1 MQEAFAREI
10 VEKLVA
16 QGYQALWAGGC
27 VRDQLMG
34 NEPHDY
40 DVATSAT
47 PDQVRALFGRKRT
60 LAIGASFGVIVV
72 LPDDRSIG
80 QVEVATFRSD
90 ANYSDGRRPDSVT
103 FSTAE
108 QDAQRRDF
116 TINGMFYDPIAR
128 EVVDYVGGQ
137 ADLEKRIVRA
147 IGDPVQRIAEDK
159 LRMLRAIRFSARF
172 GFQLDPQTSASIDEN
187 ASSIHVVSGE
197 RVAQE
202 LRKTLA
208 TQRPGW
214 ALDELHRSGLL
225 IEILP
230 ILGAAWDVV
239 APSAQRMLANCQS
252 AAWLDRF
259 AVACWAV
266 VGAELDKQCELLTVL
281 REKLKFANEELDA
294 IRFALLSQTMLG
306 DAFQLPW
313 SVTQPIVVHPHIRRA
328 ESLLQC
334 RASIGE
340 TSRQNVQWLNDKR
353 RLPIDQLDPQPV
365 LTGADL
371 IAADLKPGPRFKE
384 LLSGARAL
392 QLDGQLSDQE
402 SALEWL
408 RSQTPNDPGTE

>member
-1 MQEAFAREI
+1 MQKAFALEI
-10 VEKLVA
+10 VQKLVDE
-16 QGYQALWAGGC
+16 GYEALWAGGC
-27 VRDQLMG
+27 VRDKLMG
-34 NEPHDY
+34 NTPHDY

-47 PDQVRALFGRKRT
+47 PDQVRELFGRKRT

-72 LPDDRSIG
+72 LPEKRSVG
-80 QVEVATFRSD
+80 QVEVATFRCD

-116 TINGMFYDPIAR
+116 TINGMFYDPIKQ

-137 ADLEKRIVRA
+137 EDLKLGIVRA

-159 LRMLRAIRFSARF
+159 LRMLRAIRFCARF
-172 GFQLDPQTSASIDEN
+172 GFQLDPNTSASVTEN
-187 ASSIHVVSGE
+187 SKSINVVSGE
-197 RVAQE
+197 RIAQE

-225 IEILP
+225 NGILP
-230 ILGAAWDVV
+230 MFADVWDASGPVV
-239 APSAQRMLANCQS
+239 KRMLAGCQS

-259 AVACWAV
+259 TAVCWAV
-266 VGAELDKQCELLTVL
+266 VGAELEKQAELLSCL
-281 REKLKFANEELDA
+281 REQLKFANEELDA
-294 IRFALLSQTMLG
+294 IRFALLSQPML
-306 DAFQLPW
+306 DEATQRPW
-313 SVTQPIVVHPHIRRA
+313 SATQPIVIHPHIRRA

-340 TSRQNVQWLNDKR
+340 TTKRNVQWLNEKG
-353 RLPIDQLDPQPV
+353 RLPIDQLDPDPI

-371 IAADLKPGPRFKE
+371 IEAELSPGPRFKE
-384 LLSGARAL
+384 LLSEVRAL
-392 QLDGQLSDQE
+392 QLDGQLADRE

-408 RSQTPNDPGTE
+408 AKNAV